1 MSAVIIYIIVVA
13 IFWGLMELNS
23 WLFERE
29 RRLIMS
35 GKKLPWG
42 HRKKGVK

>member
-1 MSAVIIYIIVVA
+1 MKILMIWILVVS
-13 IFWGLMELNS
+13 IFWGLMELNC
-23 WLFERE
+23 WYLERE